1 MGGLVERIIPRNS
14 PIPVARAQDFTTF
27 QDGQTGLSIHVVQ
40 GEREMVA
47 QCRSLAKFDLRGIP
61 PMAAGAAR
69 IRVSFQVD
77 ADGLLSVTAQEQS
90 AGVTASIVVRP
101 SYGLTDGEVAQML
114 EDAFASAEEDKDA
127 RALAEAQVDAE
138 QMLRAV
144 TGALE
149 ADGDLLEASDRAALS
164 AAIDACRRLCGSA
177 DLAGIRAAVKEL
189 NQRSEPFAAL
199 RMNRAISQALAGQS
213 VHDFGGRR

>member
-27 QDGQTGLSIHVVQ
+27 QEGQTGLSIHVVQ
-40 GEREMVA
+40 GEREMVS
-47 QCRSLAKFDLRGIP
+47 QCRSLAKFDLKGIP

-90 AGVTASIVVRP
+90 AGVSASIEVRP
-101 SYGLTDGEVAQML
+101 SYGLSDAEVARML
-114 EDAFASAEEDKDA
+114 QEAFASAQEDKDA

-138 QMLRAV
+138 QLLRAV
-144 TGALE
+144 STALA
-149 ADGDLLEASDRAALS
+149 ADGDLLQEEERQSLAQAIDRCRAHCGASDLASLRS
-164 AAIDACRRLCGSA
+164 ATETLNRL
-177 DLAGIRAAVKEL
+177 
-189 NQRSEPFAAL
+189 SEPFAAL
-199 RMNRAISQALAGQS
+199 RMNRAIAQALTGQS
-213 VHDFGGRR
+213 VHDLHSPR

>member
-114 EDAFASAEEDKDA
+114 QDAFASAEEDKDA

-149 ADGDLLEASDRAALS
+149 ADGDLLEASDRQALS
-164 AAIDACRRLCGSA
+164 SAVDTCRRLCGSA

-189 NQRSEPFAAL
+189 NQLSEPFAAL
-199 RMNRAISQALAGQS
+199 RMNRAISQALSGQS
-213 VHDFGGRR
+213 VHDLGARG